1 MILGRNVSDE
11 NWMAWKKEMDVYICK
26 EEGKKLS
33 ESGK

>member
-11 NWMAWKKEMDVYICK
+11 NWMASKEMDVYICK